1 MLIIKGEAVV
11 NLDNVF
17 SMRLAG
23 AGGRTIVFR
32 GSDSLTMEMHF
43 PNKDDAMTAINQI
56 TEASQMDWTSTLRL
70 TQGG

>member
-70 TQGG
+70 TQGE